1 MGVLPIGFFA
11 PLPLAIMIPFMAA
24 QSFAMGQAFG
34 TSFQYGKRK
43 ISSMTNEQ
51 FNALSATDIHS
62 DLQADVRAMIPSM
75 NQSFERMQQFQI
87 DIIKSML
94 DTFVLALKEFG
105 QFLAGG
111 ISAGGQAVS
120 DLNPLPDRLTVET
133 RADIPSFIPQASAD
147 TQFDNIQIQTKFA
160 IDFEREADRLPFKLL
175 TSIVSKFGQTS
186 SLKTY
191 SPEMRSGY
199 KTSFFRREKLQKK
212 PDTPQE
218 AIEKSATGIVK
229 QIASMYAE
237 AQRLISRYFNI
248 KRINPKSP
256 NVNGYKNTALTHM
269 KKYNRFVTLNRKP
282 GLQIDTAKSFASG
295 YKIVV
300 KTKRR

>member
-43 ISSMTNEQ
+43 ISSMSNEE
-51 FNALSATDIHS
+51 FNAVTPTSLHD

-75 NQSFERMQQFQI
+75 NESFNRMERFQI
-87 DIIKSML
+87 EIIQSML

-111 ISAGGQAVS
+111 ISAGTNAINQGFNTDVI
-120 DLNPLPDRLTVET
+120 TVET
-133 RADIPSFIPQASAD
+133 RADIPSYIPQASAD
-147 TQFDNIQIQTKFA
+147 TQYNPQIQTKFA
-160 IDFEREADRLPFKLL
+160 DDYEREADRLPFKLL

-191 SPEMRSGY
+191 SPEMRTGY
-199 KTSFFRREKLQKK
+199 KNSFFRREAENKAKQR
-212 PDTPQE
+212 TVQE
-218 AIEKSATGIVK
+218 GIETSSSGLVK
-229 QIASMYAE
+229 QIATK
-237 AQRLISRYFNI
+237 FNNI
-248 KRINPKSP
+248 KLQLESYLRTRTSTKLKTFYATVKS
-256 NVNGYKNTALTHM
+256 
-269 KKYNRFVTLNRKP
+269 YNQFVQLNRKRDMT
-282 GLQIDTAKSFASG
+282 IDAAKTIALRRLTLR
-295 YKIVV
+295 YK
-300 KTKRR
+300 